1 MLVNLLNQEGNKM
14 FNLNQKHIKLIICLF
29 SLMLFSDA
37 IISAEKSNRPDYYFG
52 KVIFTDTHN
61 PVQSGFVKV
70 YTSENNQIDG
80 KVLAIVE
87 IQSDGVFKLPKGII
101 HQTDGI
107 KIMAYANDL
116 DNFGNEFNPI
126 IMDFQNSMKN
136 SDEKFD
142 IIISVVRTENTE
154 VIE

>member
-1 MLVNLLNQEGNKM
+1 MLVNLFIQEGNKM
-14 FNLNQKHIKLIICLF
+14 FNLKQKHLKLIICLF
-29 SLMLFSDA
+29 SLMLFSNA
-37 IISAEKSNRPDYYFG
+37 IISAENPNRPDYYFG
-52 KVIFTDTHN
+52 KVIFTDNLN

-116 DNFGNEFNPI
+116 DNFGSEFNPLI
-126 IMDFQNSMKN
+126 LDFQNAMKN

-142 IIISVVRTENTE
+142 IIIRVVRTENTKVKE
-154 VIE
+154 